1 MKASVVI
8 PVRNGGDLF
17 RRCLDAVLGQ
27 RFAGEWELVVADT
40 ESTDGSLDLVRSRSA
55 GGPPVRWF
63 SVPPGEFGHGRTRN
77 QLIDHAHGE
86 FVALLTQDAVPGT
99 DSWLRELVE
108 TLEAYPEAAGV
119 FGRHV
124 SWPEHGPFIAGA
136 TRAHFAGFGPARTC
150 FRLAEG
156 LDLSSDPARRGFLRY
171 YSDNNSALRK
181 SVWRELPY
189 PDVPFGE
196 DQLWAER
203 ILEAGYAKAYTPEAW
218 VYHSHRYGFR
228 PAVRRARIEA
238 DYYAEVFGDF
248 VGAPLRPSLRNAW
261 RTVRSQWRSMRG
273 ADAGGVRERLLSARD
288 VFALHLGHHLSWRSR
303 RPAKKEGPHGG

>member
-8 PVRNGGDLF
+8 PVRNGGDVF

-40 ESTDGSLDLVRSRSA
+40 ESTDGSLEMVRGRA
-55 GGPPVRWF
+55 GEGPRVRWF
-63 SVPPGEFGHGRTRN
+63 SVAPRDFGHGRTRN
-77 QLIDHAHGE
+77 QLIDRAEGE
-86 FVALLTQDAVPGT
+86 YVALLTQDAVPGT

-108 TLEAYPEAAGV
+108 TLEAYPDAAGV

-124 SWPEHGPFIAGA
+124 SWPEHGPSIAGA
-136 TRAHFAGFGPARTC
+136 TRAHFAGFGSDRTC
-150 FRLAEG
+150 FRLEEG
-156 LDLSSDPARRGFLRY
+156 VDLSVDPARRGFLRY

-181 SVWRELPY
+181 SVWREIPY

-196 DQLWAER
+196 DQLWAEQ
-203 ILEAGYAKAYTPEAW
+203 ILEAGYAKAYAPEAW
-218 VYHSHRYGFR
+218 VYHSHRYGFL

-248 VGAPLRPSLRNAW
+248 LGAPLRPSLRNAW
-261 RTVRSQWRSMRG
+261 RTARARWGGGPG
-273 ADAGGVRERLLSARD
+273 AEAGGVREKLLAARD
-288 VFALHLGHHLSWRSR
+288 VFALHIGHHLSWRR
-303 RPAKKEGPHGG
+303 RRTGKEGPHGG